1 MLFILIHLVDLEY
14 ERIDDF
20 YHEKIWDDSGSGADI
35 EGSFWRISP
44 SNGYYPLGDAA
55 CRGWSACRMLIR
67 VKDVSAEQNILRQAD
82 FQNKY
87 LNILYVS

>member
-1 MLFILIHLVDLEY
+1 MEY
-14 ERIDDF
+14 ERIDEF

-55 CRGWSACRMLIR
+55 CRGWSACRILMR
-67 VKDVSAEQNILRQAD
+67 VKDVSSEQNILRQAD
-82 FQNKY
+82 FQNIF
-87 LNILYVS
+87 ILKTYYMFHNLWIE

>member
-1 MLFILIHLVDLEY
+1 MLFILIRLVDLEY

-20 YHEKIWDDSGSGADI
+20 YHEKIWDDSGSGADK

-67 VKDVSAEQNILRQAD
+67 VKVVSAEQNILRRAD
-82 FQNKY
+82 FENKY
-87 LNILYVS
+87 LNILYDS